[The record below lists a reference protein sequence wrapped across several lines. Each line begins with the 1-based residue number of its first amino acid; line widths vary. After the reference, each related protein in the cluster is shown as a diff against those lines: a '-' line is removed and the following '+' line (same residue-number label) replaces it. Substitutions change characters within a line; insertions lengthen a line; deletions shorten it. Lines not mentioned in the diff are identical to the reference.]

1 MLWLSKD
8 VKLSIFRPLGT
19 IAGGLTGMFSV
30 SVCFCSGWSPSAWSS
45 SPWEA
50 SGGRTY
56 TLSGHTAPS
65 VVTSRL
71 RGWPACGDTSAG
83 SSRRLSARRGE
94 PVMETVSPQTNTS
107 TSNLVPEHLLLRN
120 LVESLNVC
128 YNDGNN
134 QVYPRLRCCDGQ
146 TMNNTTIL
154 TWWWCP
160 AW

>member
-1 MLWLSKD
+1 MLDIMLWLSKD

-50 SGGRTY
+50 SGGRTC

-94 PVMETVSPQTNTS
+94 PVMETVNPQTNIRQHPTLFLS
-107 TSNLVPEHLLLRN
+107 TCCFEILL
-120 LVESLNVC
+120 SLSMSVIMMETIRFIL
-128 YNDGNN
+128 DWG
-134 QVYPRLRCCDGQ
+134 VLMVRLW
-146 TMNNTTIL
+146 II
-154 TWWWCP
+154 
-160 AW
+160 